1 MDSFFKKLIA
11 GFMIGV
17 GAIIPGFSGGIL
29 AVSMGLYK
37 PTIDAVT
44 GFFKAPKKNFRFLLP
59 LAIGG
64 GIGFLLFMFLLDWL
78 FGDFRT
84 AVICVFVGLVIGS
97 MPSLLRECNE
107 KGFKKHYPLWAV
119 LGFAASFAL
128 IILGLVTNAGAQ
140 REVTPVL
147 CMISGAIIMSGV
159 LLPGVSI
166 SFILLNLGV
175 YENFLAVFTAP
186 PKLFIAAHRAGS
198 AFGECVKAAMTTV
211 PSMLF
216 GLLGMVIIAVPV
228 LLLVKKVI
236 EKHHGP
242 AYYVIFGV
250 VIATTLGC
258 IIQEVV
264 TLANDPAYVFAW
276 WKVVIYAALL
286 AGGMALSLS
295 CEKFM
300 RYREEAEEAAEAELE
315 AEEAE
320 RDACGSGPVNDE

>member
-1 MDSFFKKLIA
+1 MDSFFKKVIA

-17 GAIIPGFSGGIL
+17 GGIIPGFSGGIL

-37 PTIDAVT
+37 PTVDAIT
-44 GFFKAPKKNFRFLLP
+44 GFFKAPGKNFKFLLP

-64 GIGFLLFMFLLDWL
+64 GIGFVLFMFLLDWL

-97 MPSLLRECNE
+97 MPSLLKECNE
-107 KGFKKHYPLWAV
+107 QGFKKHYPLWAV

-128 IILGLVTNAGAQ
+128 IIMGLVTNAGAQ
-140 REVTPVL
+140 REVTPLL

-175 YENFLAVFTAP
+175 YEGFLAVFTAP
-186 PKLFIAAHRAGS
+186 PKNFLAAHQAGG
-198 AFGECVKAAMTTV
+198 AFFDCVKAAMTTV

-216 GLLGMVIIAVPV
+216 GLLGMVLVAVPV
-228 LLLVKKVI
+228 LFLVKKVI
-236 EKHHGP
+236 DRHHGP

-258 IIQEVV
+258 IIQEIV
-264 TLANDPAYVFAW
+264 TLANDPDYVFAW
-276 WKVVIYAALL
+276 WKLLIYAALF

-300 RYREEAEEAAEAELE
+300 RYHGEEEAAETAAE
-315 AEEAE
+315 
-320 RDACGSGPVNDE
+320 